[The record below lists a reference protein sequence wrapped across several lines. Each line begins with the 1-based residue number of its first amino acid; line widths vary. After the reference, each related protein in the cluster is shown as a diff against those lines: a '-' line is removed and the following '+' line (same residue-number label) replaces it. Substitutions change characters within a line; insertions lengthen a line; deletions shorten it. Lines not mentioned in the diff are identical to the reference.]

1 MKKNLLIAFALIFS
15 GSLFA
20 QNFQA
25 VNKGEVKLNKTNVP
39 MALKSTLTADTIT
52 DYMDRAS
59 DFKIYTLTTGGYIFG
74 NNASWTETS
83 MQYDAIAN
91 ASLTDIIFWVAAK
104 EIVGTTD
111 NLDINVYGDNA
122 GAPGTQLGTMT
133 YGMDQIDTAAQFN
146 TIHFATPVDLLG
158 NMFYVGFNLAGD
170 DTIGCVCNDP
180 DSLDGQG
187 EERSFL
193 NYNGTWYTMNAG
205 LQGGFDADGIYM
217 PIVDVTVGANYM
229 EDNGLK
235 IYRSYPNPT
244 NSISNIKY
252 GIESTQTV
260 NVKVFDITGK
270 TIFANASTQ
279 TAGSHIIPVDFSSYP
294 AGTYFYTV
302 STNSSKITSKISVIK

>member
-52 DYMDRAS
+52 DYMDRGTG
-59 DFKIYTLTTGGYIFG
+59 FYIYSVTGGGYIFG
-74 NNASWTETS
+74 NNGYYTETA

-91 ASLTDIIFWVAAK
+91 ASLTDIIFWVGHK
-104 EIVGTTD
+104 EIVGGTPD
-111 NLDINVYGDNA
+111 NLDINVYGDA
-122 GAPGTQLGTMT
+122 SGAPGTQLGTMT

-146 TIHFATPVDLLG
+146 IIHFATPVDLLG
-158 NMFYVGFNLAGD
+158 NMFYVGLNLAGD

-180 DSLDGQG
+180 SANDGQG
-187 EERSFL
+187 EGRSFL
-193 NYNGTWYTMNAG
+193 NMGGWATVDATF
-205 LQGGFDADGIYM
+205 GGFDADGIYM

-302 STNSSKITSKISVIK
+302 STNNSKITSKISVIK